1 MDGWMDG
8 CVHNGRDPPPPL
20 PSLSAHP
27 TTTNNLKQH
36 PTTQQH
42 ASQTDVASYLG
53 HLTPL
58 LPPQKTNNTHNRRTC
73 ESPTSPPPKPASI
86 ATPSTQANHHCS
98 NTNNTLNKQAHM
110 RVADL
115 LATRPRHMGPAAYLR
130 ALAPQVPPLLH
141 TPAHDQA
148 LVHKC
153 VHACVVWWRGWMG
166 ARPRTTRRWCTSA
179 CDGVWWGGVWWMG
192 GNACG

>member
-8 CVHNGRDPPPPL
+8 CVHNGRDPPPP
-20 PSLSAHP
+20 PFPPCRPTPPPP
-27 TTTNNLKQH
+27 TTSNNIQRHSNMH
-36 PTTQQH
+36 PRQM
-42 ASQTDVASYLG
+42 SPPISDIS
-53 HLTPL
+53 P
-58 LPPQKTNNTHNRRTC
+58 PSSPQKTNNTHNRRTC